1 MYDGSDWRAKHACSE
16 LDYHAIA
23 QLCAET
29 MKCRVVFF
37 RLLEAVCVSWAQFPP
52 LLPLGQIV
60 CVWYCASIG
69 HVSWQHIVLP
79 KVKVLK

>member
-1 MYDGSDWRAKHACSE
+1 MYDGSDWRTKHACSE

-23 QLCAET
+23 QLCVEA

-52 LLPLGQIV
+52 FLPLGQIV
-60 CVWYCASIG
+60 CVCG
-69 HVSWQHIVLP
+69 IVLI
-79 KVKVLK
+79 LAMFLDNTLFC